1 MRLLLAFT
9 AVFANDWGIA
19 MFNRALA
26 HALSRYCEEND
37 AQATV
42 LVLNDD
48 GSRQEVAYLSP
59 GRVRL
64 RGYARNKP
72 AFALAFWRE
81 AWNRPD
87 LTLLGHVN
95 LLPLAVPLALRRRP
109 YWLTVHGIEAW
120 ARLPALSR
128 WALARAET
136 VLAVSEYTRRKL
148 ATMNGVP
155 GEHWQILP
163 NTLDPFWAPPAEA
176 PPARERNLTLLSV
189 TRLDR
194 GERAAKG
201 VLHVLEVLPE
211 LRSRFPGLRYVVVGD
226 GNDRSWLEA
235 HSRTLGLGDVATF
248 TGHVSR
254 EALAGF
260 YAACDIFV
268 LPSDKEGFGIVYLEA
283 MAAGKPVVAARAG
296 GVPEVVVDGET
307 GLLVEHGNK
316 QALIDALGGLLADA
330 DRRRCL
336 GAAGL
341 RRLQQHFSYDLFRE
355 RLFQHLEKR
364 RRASA

>member
-1 MRLLLAFT
+1 MRLLVALT
-9 AVFANDWGIA
+9 AVFATEWGIA
-19 MFNRALA
+19 MFNRAFV
-26 HALSRYCEEND
+26 HALSRDCEEND

-48 GSRQEVAYLSP
+48 GSRQEAAYLSP

-81 AWNRPD
+81 AWKRPD

-95 LLPLAVPLALRRRP
+95 LLPLAAPLAVSRLP
-109 YWLTVHGIEAW
+109 YWLIAHGDEAW
-120 ARLPALSR
+120 RRLPVLSR
-128 WALARAET
+128 RMLARAQT
-136 VLAVSEYTRRKL
+136 VLAVSDFTRRKL
-148 ATMNGVP
+148 ATMNDVP

-163 NTLDPFWAPPAEA
+163 NTLDPFWALPLESPA
-176 PPARERNLTLLSV
+176 ARGRNLTLLSV

-194 GERAAKG
+194 GERSAKG

-226 GNDRSWLEA
+226 GNDRAWLEA
-235 HSRTLGLGDVATF
+235 HSRALGLGDAVTF
-248 TGHVSR
+248 TGHISR

-260 YAACDIFV
+260 YAACDIFA

-316 QALIDALGGLLADA
+316 QALIDAVGGLLADA

-341 RRLQQHFSYDLFRE
+341 RRLQDRFTYDVFCQ
-355 RLFQHLEKR
+355 RLCDLLR
-364 RRASA
+364 SAGGATA